1 MWWLTFNLLSA
12 FLALTI
18 ATATFILL
26 DINRRSK

>member
-18 ATATFILL
+18 ATAIFILL
-26 DINRRSK
+26 DINRGSK